1 MTMTTTITVFG
12 VKEALKELRDIDP
25 DLRKQIN
32 AKAKDI
38 AKPAVDGIKNAY
50 PQKYLSGMQRNWTQ
64 RSRPKFPYDQAAARK
79 GVVLKIDTGKKSQS
93 VIRIDQRDPAA
104 AIIDMAGKKG
114 GRNAQGGRFVDA
126 LTAIYGQPSRVMWP
140 TYLANGNEVQQRM
153 FNVVEDLMEM
163 VNKKVLM

>member
-38 AKPAVDGIKNAY
+38 VKPAVDGIKNAY

>member
-1 MTMTTTITVFG
+1 MTTTITVFG

-25 DLRKQIN
+25 ELRKQIN
-32 AKAKDI
+32 ARAKDI
-38 AKPAVDGIKNAY
+38 AKPAVDGIKNKY
-50 PQKYLSGMQRNWTQ
+50 PAQYLSGMQRNWTQ
-64 RSRPKFPYDQAAARK
+64 RSNPKFPYDQTAARK
-79 GVVLKIDTGKKSQS
+79 GINLKVDTSKKNVS
-93 VIRIDQRDPAA
+93 VIRIQQMNPAA

-114 GRNAQGGRFVDA
+114 GASEQGARFISA

-140 TYLANGNEVQQRM
+140 GYEKHGTDVVRQM